1 MTNVLRVA
9 GLSILTTAVVI
20 STLAATPRTAH
31 ACSCGQLE
39 LSAYADAVAV
49 AFVGRQVSRKAGR
62 QTARM
67 VFEVDR
73 VYKGDVGP
81 LVEVRSASYSAACGV
96 DFAGQ
101 PSAGVAAFERDE
113 GTLSVDLCSSI
124 VTSRELEEA
133 FGTGYPP
140 DVSSDLY
147 APGDGLTSVSAPLV
161 ALLAAAAAVVLA
173 VSILAVRRRRHRTP
187 PPAVAGGD
195 QAADDQ
201 AFIDAL
207 SRDDA

>member
-1 MTNVLRVA
+1 MTAVLRVA

-39 LSAYADAVAV
+39 LSAYADEVAV
-49 AFVGRQVSRKAGR
+49 AFVGRQVSREAR
-62 QTARM
+62 SQTARM

-81 LVEVRSASYSAACGV
+81 LVEARSASYDAACGV

-124 VTSRELEEA
+124 VTSQELEEA

-147 APGDGLTSVSAPLV
+147 APGDGLTSVSAPLI
-161 ALLAAAAAVVLA
+161 ALLAAAAAAVLT
-173 VSILAVRRRRHRTP
+173 VSILAVRRRRHRQSA
-187 PPAVAGGD
+187 AVAAGD

-201 AFIDAL
+201 AFVDAL

>member
-31 ACSCGQLE
+31 ACSCGRLG
-39 LSAYADAVAV
+39 LSAYADDVAV
-49 AFVGRQVSRKAGR
+49 AFVGRQVSREAGS

-81 LVEVRSASYSAACGV
+81 LIEVRSASYDAACGV

-124 VTSRELEEA
+124 VTSHELEEV
-133 FGTGYPP
+133 FGAGYPP
-140 DVSSDLY
+140 DESSDLY
-147 APGDGLTSVSAPLV
+147 APGDGSTSVSAPLV
-161 ALLAAAAAVVLA
+161 TLLAVAAAVVLA
-173 VSILAVRRRRHRTP
+173 VSILAVRRRRRRQSA
-187 PPAVAGGD
+187 AVAAGD

>member
-1 MTNVLRVA
+1 MTAVLRVT
-9 GLSILTTAVVI
+9 GLLILTTAVVI
-20 STLAATPRTAH
+20 ATLAATPRTAH
-31 ACSCGQLE
+31 ACSCGRME
-39 LSAYADAVAV
+39 LSTYADAVAV
-49 AFVGRQVSRKAGR
+49 AFVGRQVSREAGS

-81 LVEVRSASYSAACGV
+81 LIEVRSASYGAACGV

-124 VTSRELEEA
+124 VTSQELEEA

-147 APGDGLTSVSAPLV
+147 APGDGLTSVSAPLI
-161 ALLAAAAAVVLA
+161 ALLAAAAAAVLT
-173 VSILAVRRRRHRTP
+173 VSILAVRRRRHRQSA
-187 PPAVAGGD
+187 AVAAGD

-201 AFIDAL
+201 AFVDAL